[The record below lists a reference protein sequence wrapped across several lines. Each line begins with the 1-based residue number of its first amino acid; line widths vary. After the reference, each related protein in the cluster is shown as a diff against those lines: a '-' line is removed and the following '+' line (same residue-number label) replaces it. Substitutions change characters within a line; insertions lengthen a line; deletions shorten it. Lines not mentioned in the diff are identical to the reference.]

1 MDARTMTKAE
11 RKRLIAEH
19 AKGCETC
26 GGLGYVVYEPG
37 LDPWAA
43 ECPTCK
49 PYTTVIAPLEKQ

>member
-1 MDARTMTKAE
+1 MTKAE